1 MKLISPATAL
11 LVLLAPLTVSARSL
25 PLLAPEQSPIKT
37 ADKNFPV
44 DGDNPL
50 TYCSDPSNN
59 ILEIQSVDLSPNPP
73 QPYVFPRH
81 LDHLDSFYVI
91 AN

>member
-25 PLLAPEQSPIKT
+25 PLFASEQSPIQA

-44 DGDNPL
+44 EGDNPL
-50 TYCSDPSNN
+50 TYCSDPSGN

-73 QPYVFPRH
+73 QPYVFRSSGFILCACH
-81 LDHLDSFYVI
+81 
-91 AN
+91 